1 VKIHGN
7 LFKEVNAGVNY
18 GNSNNLL
25 TPNGITRT
33 KSIIVENNIFANVG
47 APYLRESVPS
57 SRGYTFH
64 KGDDLTFRHNTY
76 YSYPGDVTYGY
87 YVIVASSDDT
97 FPDMRGTNVLND
109 NIWDKSRSDGQAF
122 FFNSFDRHCAYLNYL
137 PQTGAVMVMKK
148 NLFINTGTTAD
159 DCVGTSGSV
168 FPADTVNFGVITDV
182 LEDPANND
190 FRVKAAATAAK
201 GTATD
206 GLDIGA
212 NAELV
217 GWATAGAVSGAIND
231 FLNFRIQPVTTVT
244 TSGAT
249 IRFTAPNTGAVTW
262 TVSTSRAMGSTVG
275 STSQSRTG
283 LAGVATITG
292 LSSNTRYWARATD
305 GASRWLDVEF
315 STR

>member
-1 VKIHGN
+1 MVNVGFGFGN
-7 LFKEVNAGVNY
+7 LNY
-18 GNSNNLL
+18 LDPGCTPRDTLTKNMVIEDNIVDTLGAPWVRLL
-25 TPNGITRT
+25 TPLSSFWLTMHRQD
-33 KSIIVENNIFANVG
+33 SI
-47 APYLRESVPS
+47 
-57 SRGYTFH
+57 
-64 KGDDLTFRHNTY
+64 TFRHNTT
-76 YSYPGDVTYGY
+76 YSYPTSGPYTLFNADPPPGGGFHAPGTYPTLGGQNL
-87 YVIVASSDDT
+87 
-97 FPDMRGTNVLND
+97 FND
-109 NIWDKSRSDGQAF
+109 NIFDKHESSGQRFIAP
-122 FFNSFDRHCAYLNYL
+122 NTHCQFL
-137 PQTGAVMVMKK
+137 QTYTGFGGTTQMKK
-148 NLFINTGTTAD
+148 NVFIDTGSVAD
-159 DCVGTSGSV
+159 DCSGGTGSAY
-168 FPADTVNFGVITDV
+168 PAGTVTSFSAITDV
-182 LEDPANND
+182 LEDPAAGD

-275 STSQSRTG
+275 STGQSRVG

-305 GASRWLDVEF
+305 GSSRWLDVEF
-315 STR
+315 TTR